1 MYQKVVFGVEY
12 DLNTLLDF
20 LKVNT
25 KLFSFLN
32 LDPTFKKQLNVL
44 LLKNQLS

>member
-1 MYQKVVFGVEY
+1 MYQNVVFGVEY
-12 DLNTLLDF
+12 DLKTLFDF

-25 KLFSFLN
+25 KRFSSLN

-44 LLKNQLS
+44 LLNNQLS